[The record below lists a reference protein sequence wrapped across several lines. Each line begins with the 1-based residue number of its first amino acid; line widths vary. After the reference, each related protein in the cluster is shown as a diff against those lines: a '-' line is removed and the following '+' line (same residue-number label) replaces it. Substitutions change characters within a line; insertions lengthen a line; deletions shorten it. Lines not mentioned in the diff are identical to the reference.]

1 MQTDFATGMNA
12 MAQQMMQGLAALNSA
27 LQLQTAQQTSILQA
41 MASNGMTVLPATA
54 ATIVQGGGAAAAP
67 ATVLVAP
74 AIQPAAGVPTQ
85 APNPLGTIGG
95 IWAAGSE
102 VGSAA
107 VPPQSPPPTGGGP
120 MAPEFCDGLGDF
132 DDYYDT
138 EGPSYSTVGPDV
150 RNSKS
155 PYEWGPTGTNVG
167 SLDRISS
174 LRQVIIGKVSTKKS
188 SDCVPP
194 ALPPG
199 TGAPM
204 TLEECNGLTTDEP
217 VALVATASTSG
228 TCAAT
233 SASTL

>member
-1 MQTDFATGMNA
+1 MNA
-12 MAQQMMQGLAALNSA
+12 MAQQMMQGLAALNST

-41 MASNGMTVLPATA
+41 MASNGMTALPATA

-74 AIQPAAGVPTQ
+74 AIQPGFQAGRTTADAIQPAAGVPAQ
-85 APNPLGTIGG
+85 APNPLGTIGV

-102 VGSAA
+102 VGPAA

-132 DDYYDT
+132 GDYYDT

-150 RNSKS
+150 QNSKS

-174 LRQVIIGKVSTKKS
+174 LRQVIIGKVFTKKS

-199 TGAPM
+199 SFPR
-204 TLEECNGLTTDEP
+204 
-217 VALVATASTSG
+217 
-228 TCAAT
+228 
-233 SASTL
+233 